1 MKPRDYELI
10 VFDWDGT
17 LMDSAGKIVRC
28 FESAVND
35 VGLPSPGA
43 AAIRN
48 IIGLGLNEAVAML
61 LPQCAPE
68 LQSRVVA
75 RYREHFLHLDQTE
88 MPLFPGVRD
97 GLATL
102 AERGYLLAVATG
114 KARRGLHRVLEQ
126 TGLGHLFVAS
136 RCADEAL
143 SKPHPQ
149 MLLDILDETGVTA
162 AAALMVGDTVY
173 DMQMARSARVDGLAV
188 SYGVHDR
195 QDLVAQAPVACL
207 DSFQEVHRW
216 LSQARSAT

>member
-1 MKPRDYELI
+1 MKQRDYQLI

-28 FESAVND
+28 FESAVGD

-48 IIGLGLNEAVAML
+48 IIGLGLSEAVASL
-61 LPQCAPE
+61 LPQCDPE
-68 LQSRVVA
+68 AQSRVVA

-97 GLATL
+97 GLASL
-102 AERGYLLAVATG
+102 AQRGYLLAVATG
-114 KARRGLHRVLEQ
+114 KARRGLSRVLRE
-126 TGLGHLFVAS
+126 TGLEHLFVAS
-136 RCADEAL
+136 RCADESF

-149 MLLDILDETGVTA
+149 MLLDILEETGVVP

-173 DMQMARSARVDGLAV
+173 DMQMARNARVDGLAV
-188 SYGVHDR
+188 SYGVHER
-195 QDLVAQAPVACL
+195 ERLLAHGPVACL
-207 DSFQEVHRW
+207 DSFPEVHGW
-216 LSQARSAT
+216 LH